1 MVIVNHSVAI
11 LSEANSGNILKQ
23 NLSSIIELEQ
33 ITNEVWF
40 DLLII
45 KEFELPQK
53 HAGVGL
59 ARKIG
64 MDEALRRFST
74 IHKNGIIACFGA
86 DSTVQ
91 ANYFTEILMA
101 FKEGIYGCNIFF
113 EHELEGT
120 DHDINRA
127 ITDYE
132 LFLRYYNLALNYANI
147 PYAHFTVGSSMAVSC
162 EGYVKVGGMNKRKAG
177 EDFYFLQK
185 IIQLGNFKELTT
197 TTVYPSARI
206 SDRVPF
212 GTGKAISDY
221 LQDLSVDYLTYSFLS
236 FEILKDFVKNL
247 RDEDRTKWSTEIK
260 GFLSHDFSNL
270 LDRVKNNNK
279 GEKKYQHGVFQL
291 FNAFQVLKYLHY
303 MRDKH
308 ARPVCLDKVV
318 KQLLHELDND
328 LKVGE
333 MTNKELLI
341 LIREID
347 RTRKFRTK
355 YIY

>member
-1 MVIVNHSVAI
+1 
-11 LSEANSGNILKQ
+11 
-23 NLSSIIELEQ
+23 
-33 ITNEVWF
+33 
-40 DLLII
+40 
-45 KEFELPQK
+45 
-53 HAGVGL
+53 
-59 ARKIG
+59 
-64 MDEALRRFST
+64 
-74 IHKNGIIACFGA
+74 
-86 DSTVQ
+86 
-91 ANYFTEILMA
+91 
-101 FKEGIYGCNIFF
+101 
-113 EHELEGT
+113 
-120 DHDINRA
+120 
-127 ITDYE
+127 
-132 LFLRYYNLALNYANI
+132 
-147 PYAHFTVGSSMAVSC
+147 
-162 EGYVKVGGMNKRKAG
+162 MNKRKAG